1 MKYLTVGT
9 RKISYELFS
18 PVMDVCEQ
26 IKPIGGLWLTE
37 YNEAHKNYNVWVE
50 YLINNPQVLFYMSRN
65 YSMWEN
71 PCSLVTLKDNT
82 NIFYLKNKE
91 DLKYLIVNY
100 PHNNGNFSYQQISN
114 IYDGIFIDMYKLLNQ
129 VSNYE
134 LCRQL
139 FKFSVNSLILFNL
152 DCIDYYQPGI
162 VSIEPFNYECDECE
176 IQNYEINIENVK
188 KKILRKQ

>member
-114 IYDGIFIDMYKLLNQ
+114 IYDD
-129 VSNYE
+129 
-134 LCRQL
+134 
-139 FKFSVNSLILFNL
+139 SLILYNL